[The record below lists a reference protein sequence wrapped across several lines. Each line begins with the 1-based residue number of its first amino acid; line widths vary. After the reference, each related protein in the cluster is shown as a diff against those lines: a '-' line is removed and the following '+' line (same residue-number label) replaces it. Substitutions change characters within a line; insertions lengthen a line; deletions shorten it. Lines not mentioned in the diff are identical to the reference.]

1 MHDAVYFLKDS
12 AFNAE
17 LKYSLRSIEK
27 NLPHNKVIF
36 YGGKPL
42 GLTPD
47 KQFLVNQKPGNKWL
61 NVSDMLYQA
70 CLNDEIT
77 ESFWLMNDD
86 FFVLSEP
93 IADCFSDGDISQL
106 CSIIQLKNRGFPT
119 KYTKHLEKT
128 AKALENEGYVS
139 MNFELHCPMLI
150 NRKEM
155 LKVYD
160 EFPGVAGHRSL
171 YGNVAVNDLT
181 GVRWG
186 SCNDHKIVDL
196 DKGIGDW
203 SWFVSTEDRSFAE
216 GKVGKEIRALFPE
229 KSRFEH

>member
-1 MHDAVYFLKDS
+1 MNDVVYFLKDS
-12 AFNAE
+12 AYNEE
-17 LKYSLRSIEK
+17 LRYSLRSIEK
-27 NLPHNKVIF
+27 NLSHNKVIF

-42 GLTPD
+42 GLKPD
-47 KQFLVNQKPGNKWL
+47 KQFLVNQKHKRKWD
-61 NVSDMLYQA
+61 NVSDMLYQV

-86 FFVLSEP
+86 FFVLAEP
-93 IADCFSDGDISQL
+93 AAECFANGDISEL
-106 CSIIQLKNRGFPT
+106 CTIIMLKNRNRPT

-128 AKALENEGYVS
+128 AKALKDKDYTS

-155 LKVYD
+155 LKVYE

-181 GVRWG
+181 GARWG
-186 SCNDHKIVDL
+186 VCNDNKIVDL
-196 DKGIGDW
+196 DKDIGC
-203 SWFVSTEDRSFAE
+203 SWFVSTDDRSFAE
-216 GKVGKEIRALFPE
+216 GQVGKEIRALFPE